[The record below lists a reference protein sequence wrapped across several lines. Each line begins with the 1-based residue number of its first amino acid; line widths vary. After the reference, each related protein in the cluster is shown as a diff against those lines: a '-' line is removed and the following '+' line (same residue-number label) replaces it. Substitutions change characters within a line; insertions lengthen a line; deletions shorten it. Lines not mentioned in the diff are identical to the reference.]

1 LSPMSRYKAP
11 DLPAEKITP
20 ELVRDELL
28 KCFESANREFMELL
42 GQPYQD
48 EALKQQ
54 VRQFL
59 EGVFKQCGVSIERP
73 TKEGLLLA
81 IETCKSNAERMMGEK
96 GAAIIKHH
104 YEEMMKLINKL
115 R

>member
-48 EALKQQ
+48 EALQQ

>member
-1 LSPMSRYKAP
+1 MSRYKAP
-11 DLPAEKITP
+11 DLPPGKVTP

-28 KCFESANREFMELL
+28 KCFESANREFLELL

-48 EALKQQ
+48 EALRLQ

-73 TKEGLLLA
+73 TREGLLLA
-81 IETCKSNAERMMGEK
+81 IETCKNNAEKMMGEK
-96 GAAIIKHH
+96 GSSIIRHH
-104 YEEMMKLINKL
+104 YDEMMKLINKL

>member
-1 LSPMSRYKAP
+1 MAKYKAP
-11 DLPAEKITP
+11 EIPAEKVTP

-28 KCFESANREFMELL
+28 KCFESANREFMEIL
-42 GQPYQD
+42 GQPFQD
-48 EALKQQ
+48 EELKRQ

-73 TKEGLLLA
+73 TKEGLLMA
-81 IETCKSNAERMMGEK
+81 IETCKANAEKMMGEK
-96 GAAIIKHH
+96 GSAIIRHH
-104 YEEMMKLINKL
+104 YEEMMKLVHKL